1 MQNGPE
7 IPLSEIGADALPRD
21 RTVTKATPVAE
32 LEHPFATAG
41 LRQPID
47 VWELRNLRPFPLRAD
62 LGPSPPDGLPG
73 AGARHH
79 PRLPARPV
87 PDPRGDGRHGRGK

>member
-32 LEHPFATAG
+32 LEHPFATA
-41 LRQPID
+41 RSES
-47 VWELRNLRPFPLRAD
+47 V
-62 LGPSPPDGLPG
+62 
-73 AGARHH
+73 
-79 PRLPARPV
+79 V
-87 PDPRGDGRHGRGK
+87 